1 MVAAGT
7 EIVEDIEDVALD
19 ARKLTCGRTK
29 VVPKVGKVTN
39 RNGLSKPLNSSESKC
54 REENDIEVS
63 IIPGTQTIY
72 MQTWGCTHNSSDS
85 EYMAG
90 QLAAYGYK
98 ITDDAANSDL
108 WLLNSC
114 TVKNPAEDHFRNM
127 IKKAEGMGKPVVVA
141 GCVPQAAP
149 RQEYIKGLSL
159 IGVQQIDRVLE
170 VVEET
175 LKGNTVRLFGQKK
188 ENGKKTG
195 GARLDL
201 PKIRR
206 NPLIEIISINT
217 GCLNACT
224 YCKTKHARGEL
235 GSYSIEEIKNRVKQS
250 FEEGV
255 VEIWITSEDTG
266 AYGRDIGVSL
276 PQLLWELVEVIPE
289 GCMMRIGMTN
299 PPYILEH
306 LEEIGKI
313 LNHPRVY
320 AFMHVP
326 VQAGS
331 NRTLYEMRREYT
343 QEDFCN
349 VVDTLRRSVP
359 GVTIATDI
367 ICGFPTETDED
378 FEETLVLCSKYKF
391 PSLFINQFFP
401 RPGTP
406 AARMPQIDRQ
416 EIKRRTKRIS
426 ELFQKYK
433 PYEHKLG
440 TRQTVLVTEI
450 SHDKMHYVGHN
461 KYYEQILISM
471 DEDLMGKMFDV
482 EIYET
487 GKHYM
492 KGKVVEDGEVCSPA
506 ICRTLAKGEV
516 SGVVKVHEGGRSHLL
531 TKFFFERYLPT
542 MFLLFA
548 VLLSV
553 LLKWWSRTS
562 HSPVL

>member
-1 MVAAGT
+1 MV
-7 EIVEDIEDVALD
+7 ICSDNNVLEDIEDVSPDTSRLYAN
-19 ARKLTCGRTK
+19 KSK
-29 VVPKVGKVTN
+29 VVPKITN
-39 RNGLSKPLNSSESKC
+39 HRLKIEKSNAERIENLNG
-54 REENDIEVS
+54 S
-63 IIPGTQTIY
+63 IIPGTQRIY
-72 MQTWGCTHNSSDS
+72 MQTWGCSHNSSDS

-90 QLAAYGYK
+90 QLAAFGYQ
-98 ITDDAANSDL
+98 ISDDCQNSDL

-127 IKKAEGMGKPVVVA
+127 IKKAQDLTIPVVVA

-149 RQEYIKGLSL
+149 RQEYTKGLSL
-159 IGVQQIDRVLE
+159 IGVQQIDRVVE

-188 ENGKKTG
+188 ENGRKTG

-206 NPLIEIISINT
+206 NPLIEIISVNT

-235 GSYSIEEIKNRVKQS
+235 GSYSIEEITQRAEQS
-250 FEEGV
+250 FKEGV
-255 VEIWITSEDTG
+255 VEIWLTSEDTG

-276 PQLLWELVEVIPE
+276 PQLLWELVKVIPE
-289 GCMMRIGMTN
+289 GCMLRVGMTN

-306 LEEIGKI
+306 LEEMAKI

-349 VVDTLRRSVP
+349 VVDFLQSKVP
-359 GVTIATDI
+359 GISIATDI
-367 ICGFPTETDED
+367 ICGFPTETEED
-378 FEETLVLCSKYKF
+378 FEETMKLCEKYKF
-391 PSLFINQFFP
+391 PSLFMNQFFP

-406 AARMPQIDRQ
+406 AAKMPQINRQ
-416 EIKRRTKRIS
+416 EIKKRTKRLS
-426 ELFQKYK
+426 ELFQSYK

-450 SHDKMHYVGHN
+450 SHDRKHFVGHN
-461 KYYEQILISM
+461 KYYEQVLISM
-471 DEDLMGKMFDV
+471 EEDLMGKMFDV
-482 EIYET
+482 DIYET
-487 GKHYM
+487 GKHFLKGSRVKDSEASCPGLSDALPKGQISGFGQVSQVPEDEVLFM
-492 KGKVVEDGEVCSPA
+492 KGNLKA
-506 ICRTLAKGEV
+506 I
-516 SGVVKVHEGGRSHLL
+516 
-531 TKFFFERYLPT
+531 ERYLP
-542 MFLLFA
+542 MILLMLAVFLSLA
-548 VLLSV
+548 VKYYNKYIS
-553 LLKWWSRTS
+553 
-562 HSPVL
+562 